1 MNRLPRLAATA
12 VLGAGLLLS
21 ASAQAL
27 EYPIGTPHNVAGM
40 EVAAVYLQPIDM
52 EPEGHMR

>member
-1 MNRLPRLAATA
+1 MKSLFRLAMYTF
-12 VLGAGLLLS
+12 AGLF
-21 ASAQAL
+21 ASTALAL

-52 EPEGHMR
+52 